1 MNVLKN
7 QILEE
12 VAQLDINSLLA
23 LQPILQLLKKKTVSI
38 SPQKRGVAAAQCR
51 QTLSC
56 LPGSLSQTI
65 IKEREDRL

>member
-7 QILEE
+7 QILDE

-23 LQPILQLLKKKTVSI
+23 LQPILKVLKKKPVSN
-38 SPQKRGVAAAQCR
+38 SLQKRGAAAAQCR
-51 QTLSC
+51 LTLSC
-56 LPGSLSQTI
+56 LQGSLSHTI